1 MSEQKPDLVPIAVD
15 MDGTLIRSD
24 LLIESFL
31 LLIRQN
37 PLILFQAL
45 LWLLKGKAY
54 LKQEIACRIALPV
67 HLLPYN
73 QAVLDFLAE
82 KRRLGHPIALAT
94 ASHRV
99 YARAVADHLK
109 LFDQVFATEGDTNL
123 SGDRKRSALNAAFGS
138 RGYWYIGNG
147 RVDLKVWQDAAGAV
161 VVGDARLAGEA
172 ARQCPVEYHIAN
184 PLPPLKVWLKALRV
198 HQWVKNGLIFVPL
211 LAAHQVQSG
220 GALAA
225 AVFAFIAFSLC
236 ASSVYLLNDLLDLPE
251 DRQHATKRLRPFA
264 AGTLD
269 PLYGLAGAPM
279 LLLVAMIMAACV
291 SSAFLLVLLVYYA
304 LTFAYS
310 FQLKRIVLIDV
321 VTLAGLYT
329 IRIIAGA
336 AAIEVPLSFWLL
348 AFSVFVFLS
357 LAIVK
362 RYTELVALREQNR
375 SGTLGRGYQVD
386 DLELLASLGGSAGYL
401 SVLVLALYINS
412 NEVRLLYGQPELMWP
427 ICLVMLYWIS
437 RVWVIAHRGGMN
449 DDPIVFALKDRV
461 SLLCGGVVAVF
472 MMLASW
478 ASAGGS

>member
-1 MSEQKPDLVPIAVD
+1 
-15 MDGTLIRSD
+15 
-24 LLIESFL
+24 
-31 LLIRQN
+31 
-37 PLILFQAL
+37 
-45 LWLLKGKAY
+45 
-54 LKQEIACRIALPV
+54 
-67 HLLPYN
+67 
-73 QAVLDFLAE
+73 
-82 KRRLGHPIALAT
+82 
-94 ASHRV
+94 
-99 YARAVADHLK
+99 
-109 LFDQVFATEGDTNL
+109 
-123 SGDRKRSALNAAFGS
+123 
-138 RGYWYIGNG
+138 
-147 RVDLKVWQDAAGAV
+147 
-161 VVGDARLAGEA
+161 
-172 ARQCPVEYHIAN
+172 
-184 PLPPLKVWLKALRV
+184 
-198 HQWVKNGLIFVPL
+198 
-211 LAAHQVQSG
+211 
-220 GALAA
+220 
-225 AVFAFIAFSLC
+225 
-236 ASSVYLLNDLLDLPE
+236 VYLLNDLLDLPE